1 MVQIQKNL
9 LSEKLAFGFLK
20 CKLRTDNIENDL
32 KFKIYR
38 PFFYFLYYR
47 TIIRVLRVI
56 NMIFFGGI
64 VKTKLKMI
72 LKINSSLI
80 FIVGIAQI
88 IPLIYSI
95 VMSEGGSLVYNHFLA
110 VLLTMTIGCLFYFP
124 NRDVDETLNMS
135 MSMILCAIS
144 WLMISLIGGII
155 FVLILK
161 ISFIDAFFESVS
173 GFTTTGITV
182 LSNLDAMP
190 GSVLLWRSMIQW
202 LGGLGIITFFLFVTF
217 KNEGNLWQLIS
228 AESHKINTS
237 RPVPNIYRT
246 IKLFWLIYSIYTL
259 TETVILTLLGMPLFD
274 AVLHSLTTLSTGG
287 FSNHDASI
295 GYYALNHYKNAVYI
309 EYTIIFFMLLGGVNF
324 FVHFKWFSR
333 KYRDGFGNE
342 EFRGFLKIIGVAVLV
357 ILVAMG
363 VKGNVSESAFRK
375 TLFQVVSVITTTGF
389 GTEDIGSAFFPTVAK
404 QIFVWLM
411 IIGGCVGSTSGGIK
425 VVRVMALERLFNR
438 EFKRIYYPKRAIM
451 PVKIDGSIVEKNE
464 LYKLSALFFGWLL
477 IIVIGSMI
485 TAVFS
490 DLGPF
495 EALSGMTSALGNI
508 GPFYFSVEKMA
519 SLNLIVKINFIV
531 AMLMGRLEIIPV
543 ILLFSRRAWQS

>member
-1 MVQIQKNL
+1 
-9 LSEKLAFGFLK
+9 
-20 CKLRTDNIENDL
+20 
-32 KFKIYR
+32 
-38 PFFYFLYYR
+38 
-47 TIIRVLRVI
+47 
-56 NMIFFGGI
+56 
-64 VKTKLKMI
+64 MI

-88 IPLIYSI
+88 VPLIYAI
-95 VMSEGGSLVYNHFLA
+95 IISEGGSLIYDHFLA
-110 VLLTMTIGCLFYFP
+110 VMLTMSLGCLFYFP
-124 NRDVDETLNMS
+124 NRTVNVALNMS
-135 MSMILCAIS
+135 LSMILCAVS
-144 WLMISLIGGII
+144 WLIISILGGIS

-182 LSNLDAMP
+182 LTGLDQMP

-246 IKLFWLIYSIYTL
+246 IKLFWLIYFVYTL
-259 TETVILTLLGMPLFD
+259 LEAFILTFLGVPFFD
-274 AVLHSLTTLSTGG
+274 AIIHSLTTLSTGG
-287 FSNHDASI
+287 FSNHDLSI
-295 GYYALNHYKNAVYI
+295 GYYAYSGFKNAKLI
-309 EYTIIFFMLLGGVNF
+309 EYVITFFMLLGGVNF
-324 FVHFKWFSR
+324 FVHYKWFTR
-333 KYRDGFGNE
+333 KYKDAFGNE
-342 EFRGFLKIIGVAVLV
+342 EFKSFLKIIGIAVLI

-363 VKGNVSESAFRK
+363 IQERISEDSFRK

-389 GTEDIGSAFFPTVAK
+389 GTQDIGSDFFPTVAK
-404 QIFVWLM
+404 QIFIWLM
-411 IIGGCVGSTSGGIK
+411 IIGGCVGSTSGGVK
-425 VVRVMALERLFNR
+425 VVRVMVLERLFNR
-438 EFKRIYYPKRAIM
+438 EFKRIYYPRHAIM
-451 PVKIDGSIVEKNE
+451 PVKIDGSIVSKDE

-477 IIVIGSMI
+477 IIVIGAMI
-485 TAVFS
+485 TSLFS

-508 GPFYFSVEKMA
+508 GPFYFTVEKMA
-519 SLNLIVKINFIV
+519 SLSAIVKLNFIV

-543 ILLFSRRAWQS
+543 ILLFSRSAWKS